1 MRILQKASRF
11 LFKALEWF
19 AIICMV
25 VLTVIVFTDVI
36 LRYIFKQGF
45 PWTQEVATLMLV
57 WFSLIGLAIGALER
71 IHISIEMF
79 TSKLPAKVIR
89 VLESIDHILIA
100 VFGGAMVYYG
110 LLIMN
115 MTKMSTLPATK
126 MPSSVLYVILP
137 LSGLLV
143 LLNAIL
149 VAARKIAKPQRR
161 MTMPDTTIAIAI
173 MLGVLRP
180 AADGADA
187 HFFHAGHLL
196 CSDGSVSEYPTG
208 YAVSA
213 NGQRCTVLLPAGAPF
228 FILAGE
234 IMGQGGISR
243 RLITLAN
250 ACVGWM
256 RGGLAQ
262 VNILAS
268 MFFGGISG
276 SAVADTSSIGSI
288 LIPMMTD
295 SGYDKDF
302 SVAVTVTS
310 SCQGVMIPPSHNMI
324 LFAMAAGG
332 GVSIGQ
338 LFMGGLIPG
347 ILLGVALMII
357 TAIIAR
363 KRNYPKGRVMSLKEI
378 WKATKDALLG
388 LMTCIIIVGGVILG
402 WFTATESAAVAVV
415 YAFIVT
421 FFVYREIPLRQF
433 GDILRKSLRT
443 IAMVMALISTAS
455 MFGWLLAYLKVPT
468 MVTNLLLGVSD
479 NKVVILPDV
488 VAEHAGKTQE
498 ASAARH

>member
-1 MRILQKASRF
+1 
-11 LFKALEWF
+11 
-19 AIICMV
+19 
-25 VLTVIVFTDVI
+25 
-36 LRYIFKQGF
+36 
-45 PWTQEVATLMLV
+45 
-57 WFSLIGLAIGALER
+57 
-71 IHISIEMF
+71 
-79 TSKLPAKVIR
+79 
-89 VLESIDHILIA
+89 
-100 VFGGAMVYYG
+100 
-110 LLIMN
+110 
-115 MTKMSTLPATK
+115 
-126 MPSSVLYVILP
+126 
-137 LSGLLV
+137 
-143 LLNAIL
+143 
-149 VAARKIAKPQRR
+149 
-161 MTMPDTTIAIAI
+161 MPDMSIAIAI
-173 MLGVLRP
+173 MLGSFIILLMLRMP
-180 AADGADA
+180 ISFTLGISSALTALYLNIPLATVFQRMVSGVQS
-187 HFFHAGHLL
+187 FSLL
-196 CSDGSVSEYPTG
+196 
-208 YAVSA
+208 AI
-213 NGQRCTVLLPAGAPF
+213 PF

-243 RLITLAN
+243 RLIALAN

-347 ILLGVALMII
+347 IILGIALMIM

-363 KRNYPKGRVMSLKEI
+363 KRNYPKGRVLSVKEI
-378 WKATKDALLG
+378 WKVTKDALLG
-388 LMTCIIIVGGVILG
+388 LMTCIIIVGGVIFG

-415 YAFIVT
+415 YAFIIT

-433 GDILRKSLRT
+433 GNILRKSLRT
-443 IAMVMALISTAS
+443 IGHGHGAYRNGFHVRLASGLPEDPGYGYDRSARHLHQQDRYLAAHQRDVPHSRLHHGHGSADPHPDADPSAGCDSARHGAGYSSAQCSSSIWPIGLCTPPVGAALFAGAPSACIKIEHATKACLPFYAMMILVLMLVTFVQPIS
-455 MFGWLLAYLKVPT
+455 MFVPHL
-468 MVTNLLLGVSD
+468 M
-479 NKVVILPDV
+479 
-488 VAEHAGKTQE
+488 
-498 ASAARH
+498 AAMGN